1 MDDIDV
7 ELNGCQIGIIQGK
20 AALTISKDQLSELVV
35 KAPMAAVA
43 PVPEAVV
50 LEPAL
55 NQLAEVVSQVPVP
68 PSPAVEPL
76 TSQKRLA
83 ARAAGGATASMAAA
97 ANSDA
102 RLIRGRGF

>member
-1 MDDIDV
+1 MV
-7 ELNGCQIGIIQGK
+7 TASPSVTVYEVPAVPAK
-20 AALTISKDQLSELVV
+20 YATSLVV